1 MPVVKKPDGW
11 YWGDTHGPY
20 ATKLKAIQVGRAAHA
35 AGYKESEMDMN
46 ATAEFVGVLLHSATL
61 THFKH
66 LQVEG
71 VGADAAHR
79 ALGAYY
85 DEIVEAVDTV
95 AENIQGAYDII
106 IEPYPAMFAG
116 NASDALTYLK
126 GLREYVRTK
135 RQDLP
140 QDSEIQNDIDAV
152 ASLINKTCYRLERLK

>member
-20 ATKLKAIQVGRAAHA
+20 ATKQKAIQVGAAAHA
-35 AGYKESEMDMN
+35 AGFKESEMDMN

-71 VGADAAHR
+71 AGADAAHR
-79 ALGAYY
+79 ALADYY
-85 DEIVEAVDTV
+85 DGIVEVVDTV
-95 AENIQGAYDII
+95 AENIQGAYDVI
-106 IEPYPAMFAG
+106 IEPYPAMFAS
-116 NASDALTYLK
+116 NVSEPLAYLK
-126 GLREYVRTK
+126 ALREFVRTK
-135 RQDLP
+135 RKELP

-152 ASLINKTCYRLERLK
+152 ASLINKTCYRLQRLH

>member
-1 MPVVKKPDGW
+1 MPVVKKSDGW
-11 YWGDTHGPY
+11 YWGSKGPF
-20 ATKLKAIQVGRAAHA
+20 ATKQKALQVGRAAHA
-35 AGYKESEMDMN
+35 SGYKESEMDMN

-106 IEPYPAMFAG
+106 IEPYPSMFAG
-116 NASDALTYLK
+116 NSNDALAYMK

-135 RQDLP
+135 RKELP

>member
-11 YWGDTHGPY
+11 YWGKSGPY
-20 ATKLKAIQVGRAAHA
+20 STKLKAVQVGRAAHA

-66 LQVEG
+66 LQVQG
-71 VGADAAHR
+71 AGADAAHR

-106 IEPYPAMFAG
+106 IEPYPSMFAG
-116 NASDALTYLK
+116 NTSDALAYLK

-135 RQDLP
+135 RQELP